1 MRATHPTYSPFGNR
15 GVVLMDSSND
25 STSALSLP
33 PVSSHFPQAECVQ
46 LISTYSLRRTSVT
59 ILQLQLRLELHFSNR
74 LENFMAIRMRIAVSW
89 YLTPYNVENLWTFR
103 KNLMTA
109 SIFYPEEGGSGFRSL
124 TTTIFNQILRLTG

>member
-1 MRATHPTYSPFGNR
+1 
-15 GVVLMDSSND
+15 
-25 STSALSLP
+25 
-33 PVSSHFPQAECVQ
+33 
-46 LISTYSLRRTSVT
+46 
-59 ILQLQLRLELHFSNR
+59 
-74 LENFMAIRMRIAVSW
+74 MAIRMRIAVSW